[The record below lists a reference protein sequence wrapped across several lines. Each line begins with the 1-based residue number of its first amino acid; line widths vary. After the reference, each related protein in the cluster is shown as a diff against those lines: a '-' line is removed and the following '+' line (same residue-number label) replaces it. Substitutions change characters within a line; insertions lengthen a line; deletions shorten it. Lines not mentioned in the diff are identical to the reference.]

1 MTSQLSII
9 EYLLA
14 EQKQGPIRQIILP
27 VLVADGRALGSEAE
41 FMSVSLSNSQII
53 WELLTQAVL
62 ISVILPQVAQLN
74 LIFFLSEP
82 FKMGG

>member
-14 EQKQGPIRQIILP
+14 EQKLGPIRQIILP

-41 FMSVSLSNSQII
+41 FMSVSLSNSQIT
-53 WELLTQAVL
+53 WEAVL

-74 LIFFLSEP
+74 FIFF
-82 FKMGG
+82 

>member
-41 FMSVSLSNSQII
+41 FMSVSLSNSQIT
-53 WELLTQAVL
+53 WEAVL

-74 LIFFLSEP
+74 FIFF
-82 FKMGG
+82 

>member
-14 EQKQGPIRQIILP
+14 EQKQGPIRPIILP

-41 FMSVSLSNSQII
+41 FMSVSLSNSQIT
-53 WELLTQAVL
+53 WEAVL

-74 LIFFLSEP
+74 FIFF
-82 FKMGG
+82 